1 MGFPG
6 KALPQLPMSTHP
18 EPRAVD
24 LLSPTRL
31 RMEWK
36 DGAVTEF
43 AARQLR
49 LACPC
54 AVCVEE
60 GSGRKILNDDAVP
73 QDIGLVKA
81 ELVGR
86 YALCFEWTDRHSTGI
101 FSWTYLRS
109 LSSDG

>member
-1 MGFPG
+1 
-6 KALPQLPMSTHP
+6 MSAHP

-24 LLSPTRL
+24 LLSPERL
-31 RMEWK
+31 RIEWK
-36 DGAVTEF
+36 DDAVTEF

-60 GSGRKILNDDAVP
+60 GTGRKILNDDSVP
-73 QDIGLVKA
+73 QDIGLIEV

-86 YALCFEWTDRHSTGI
+86 YALCFEWTDHHRTGI
-101 FSWTYLRS
+101 FSWIYLRS